1 MIDVR
6 SLARALVRRGASA
19 WTIVERDQRIATVDA
34 EVARSEQR
42 TRWQLTVHVDTPG
55 GRGTAHVRLDA
66 TAGSADAVAEQAIS
80 LAHAGLGPA
89 WTSPPPAAPAR
100 VDLDDGALR
109 DPVAAAAGA
118 LPRRAGVFAT
128 VTAMRELVS
137 VTTHAGF
144 HTAWPA
150 TLIRCDALVT
160 HADRSLAISLASRT
174 LDGLGTDAA
183 IAGALH
189 DLDLLA
195 AAHAPVP
202 GP

>member
-89 WTSPPPAAPAR
+89 VTSPPPAAPAR
-100 VDLDDGALR
+100 VDLDVGAR
-109 DPVAAAAGA
+109 
-118 LPRRAGVFAT
+118 
-128 VTAMRELVS
+128 
-137 VTTHAGF
+137 H
-144 HTAWPA
+144 
-150 TLIRCDALVT
+150 
-160 HADRSLAISLASRT
+160 
-174 LDGLGTDAA
+174 
-183 IAGALH
+183 
-189 DLDLLA
+189 
-195 AAHAPVP
+195 
-202 GP
+202 